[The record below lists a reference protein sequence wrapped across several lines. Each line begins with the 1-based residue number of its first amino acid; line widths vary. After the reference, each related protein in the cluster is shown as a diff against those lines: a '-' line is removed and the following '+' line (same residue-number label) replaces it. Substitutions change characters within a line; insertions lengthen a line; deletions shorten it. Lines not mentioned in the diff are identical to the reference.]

1 MVVVGDKEVAS
12 QTVAVR
18 GRGGADL
25 GSMGFEGLVGIL
37 ENSVA
42 ERT

>member
-1 MVVVGDKEVAS
+1 VGDKEVAS

-25 GSMGFEGLVGIL
+25 GSMGLDQLVGL
-37 ENSVA
+37 LAGSVA
-42 ERT
+42 QRT